1 MKKETD
7 FEIIGVEIKHSI
19 DYEGQ
24 PDYIGKFTDTWQS
37 GAIVRSQRARNE
49 YPMKY
54 FVSANNVWSKWR
66 QDWEGT
72 REKDRQEII
81 AKYGS
86 LKAAMFQ
93 WAKEDMKRLE
103 SLGRTWNYIG
113 VSCHAMIR
121 ITVGEHVF
129 NDQCYDSLYGVESDS
144 PEGIKEVEKDLITN
158 VQFELLD
165 IGFTLIETEQ
175 AFREIRR
182 VEDYS

>member
-1 MKKETD
+1 MEAKAQLD
-7 FEIIGVEIKHSI
+7 IIGIEIKHQI

-24 PDYIGKFTDTWQS
+24 PDYIGKFTDTWES

-49 YPMKY
+49 YPVRY

-72 REKDRQEII
+72 QEKDRQEII

-86 LKAAMFQ
+86 LKSAMFH

-121 ITVGEHVF
+121 ITIGEHVF
-129 NDQCYDSLYGVESDS
+129 NDQVYDSIYGVEDDS
-144 PEGIKEVEKDLITN
+144 QDSIKDVEKDLMAN

-175 AFREIRR
+175 ALREIRK